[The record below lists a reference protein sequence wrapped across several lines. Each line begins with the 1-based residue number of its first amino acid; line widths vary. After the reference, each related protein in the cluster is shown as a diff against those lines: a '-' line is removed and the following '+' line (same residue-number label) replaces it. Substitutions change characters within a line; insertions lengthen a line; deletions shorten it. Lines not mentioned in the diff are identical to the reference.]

1 MNKNIIVLFIEEN
14 DENPEKMINSFNL
27 ENLRETFKNNG
38 LVAKASFISKDPR
51 FLKIKHSIFFFFQKL
66 IKFQFLD
73 EKIQVL
79 IENEDWGVGLNEKG
93 EIGYFPPSY
102 LIK

>member
-1 MNKNIIVLFIEEN
+1 
-14 DENPEKMINSFNL
+14 MINSFNL
-27 ENLRETFKNNG
+27 ENLRETFKSNG
-38 LVAKASFISKDPR
+38 LLAKASFISKDPR
-51 FLKIKHSIFFFFQKL
+51 FLKIKHSIFL
-66 IKFQFLD
+66 IFSKKPYKFQFLD

-93 EIGYFPPSY
+93 KIGYFPPSY

>member
-1 MNKNIIVLFIEEN
+1 
-14 DENPEKMINSFNL
+14 MINSFDL
-27 ENLRETFKNNG
+27 ENIRETFKNNG

-51 FLKIKHSIFFFFQKL
+51 FLKIKHSIFFFFFPKL
-66 IKFQFLD
+66 TKFEFEFLD